1 MKTFSFS
8 ILISLFTLLFSH
20 SIFAQLAKPNTA
32 GLAFGHVHLNVSDI
46 EYHKRLWV
54 EHFGGTVIE
63 KGPLTA
69 IKLPNLFL
77 ILTQTAPTMGS
88 QATVMDHLGFKVRNI
103 DTFFER
109 WQVAGFEVDE
119 IFTGAEKQTNA
130 YITLPDGLYVEL
142 QEDQALAQEISGYH
156 LHLYSPDHHSLL
168 TWYTDLFELEIKPRG
183 IITTTTNV
191 PGLNLSFAKTE
202 IKRNPTKG
210 SSIDHIGFEVADLED
225 FIEKLEAKGIVLDSP
240 YRDIPAIKLK
250 VAFFTDPA
258 GTLIELT
265 EGLSDY

>member
-1 MKTFSFS
+1 MKIFSLSVLF
-8 ILISLFTLLFSH
+8 ILFLPH
-20 SIFAQLAKPNTA
+20 SSFAQLATPNPA

-54 EHFGGTVIE
+54 EHFGGIVIE

-77 ILTQTAPTMGS
+77 LLTQMAPTMES
-88 QATVMDHLGFKVRNI
+88 QATVMDHLGFKVR
-103 DTFFER
+103 DMDRFLEK

-119 IFTGAEKQTNA
+119 VFTGAEKQTNA

-142 QEDQALAQEISGYH
+142 QEDQALAQEVAGYH
-156 LHLYSPDHHSLL
+156 LHYYLPEHQALL
-168 TWYTDLFELEIKPRG
+168 AWYTNLFELDIKPRG
-183 IITTTTNV
+183 IILTTTNV
-191 PGLNLSFAKTE
+191 PGLNLSFANAE
-202 IKRNPTKG
+202 IKRNATKG
-210 SSIDHIGFEVADLED
+210 SSVDHIGFEVDDLNA
-225 FIEKLEAKGIVLDSP
+225 FIKTLEAKGIAMNSP
-240 YRDIPAIKLK
+240 YQDMPAIRLK

-265 EGLSDY
+265 EGLDDY